1 MKDKELKNRET
12 KCIFSSKPLVIH
24 IIFYVFD
31 NIFFN
36 KKTVN
41 CQK

>member
-12 KCIFSSKPLVIH
+12 KCIFSSKPIVIH
-24 IIFYVFD
+24 IIFL
-31 NIFFN
+31 N
-36 KKTVN
+36 KKTVH